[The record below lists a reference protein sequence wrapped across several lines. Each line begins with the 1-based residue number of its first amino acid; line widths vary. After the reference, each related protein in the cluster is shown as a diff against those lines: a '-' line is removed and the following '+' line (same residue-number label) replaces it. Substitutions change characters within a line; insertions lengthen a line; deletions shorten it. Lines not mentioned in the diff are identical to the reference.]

1 MKFLS
6 LKINI
11 MVNIDKPQS
20 TDKLEK
26 KNNYFEFNIN
36 ENIAVELTD
45 YWKKVINDKE
55 VSFLKSLPTL
65 SRISEDI
72 RKKYSDWDI
81 FNVENYVKEEI
92 MPKYDGICEFQLWD
106 FMNKFG
112 SELYMGNKKLFV
124 NNNIYFK
131 EREESEFGNW
141 AKRVSEEMAE
151 NLMTVL
157 KD

>member
-1 MKFLS
+1 
-6 LKINI
+6 

-45 YWKKVINDKE
+45 YWKNVIKDKE

-112 SELYMGNKKLFV
+112 SELYMGSKRLFV

-131 EREESEFGNW
+131 EREENKFGNW

-157 KD
+157 Y